1 MDKCDKIAAGV
12 LFAIMMGLIFIFGA
26 MSQALYNSHTVRK
39 MGLVIIELENKADEY
54 KTAWKECLD
63 LNDLLIEDNDRIKQR
78 CDEQIEK
85 IAC

>member
-12 LFAIMMGLIFIFGA
+12 LIVIMMGLMFIFGA
-26 MSQALYNSHTVRK
+26 MSQSIYNRHTIHK
-39 MGLVIIELENKADEY
+39 MGLVIIELENKAVEY
-54 KTAWKECLD
+54 KTEWKACLD